1 MTQFVTIE
9 RIGAKG
15 DGVAE
20 TDAGPLFIPRGIPGD
35 VYRIDHDAD
44 AGEKFH
50 LETPSPHRVTPFCSA
65 FGQCGGCAIQ
75 DAEQKIYAQWKKELV
90 GSALAPL
97 GLSDRVTDFID
108 AHGAGRRRVTFHARR
123 RDGDIV
129 IGFMRAKS
137 HEVIDLNSC
146 PLLVPQLQDSALRL
160 KPLARLL
167 LKSDK
172 PIDIAVTAT
181 PNGLNV
187 DLRGHGPASPELR
200 MKLTRESELL
210 DLARL
215 SLHGDII
222 VERRAP
228 LIAIGKAS
236 VILPP
241 GCFLQATETG
251 EDALQSA
258 VLSHLKDA
266 RKVADLFAG
275 IGTFALRLAEYA
287 SVHALENDPASIN
300 ALVRATRDV
309 SGLKPVTV
317 ETRDLFRRPLVP
329 LELNAFDHVVIDP
342 PRAGAEAQMRM
353 LASSRVSRVISV
365 SCHLGSFVRDAA
377 LLLAGGYQLG
387 KVTVI
392 DQFRH
397 STHCELVG
405 IFERE
410 TERAKPK
417 RRLLG

>member
-1 MTQFVTIE
+1 MTQRVTIE

-20 TDAGPLFIPRGIPGD
+20 TETGPLFIPRGIPGD
-35 VYRIDHDAD
+35 VFRIDHNASTD
-44 AGEKFH
+44 EMFQ
-50 LETPSPHRVTPFCSA
+50 LETPSPYRVKALCSI

-75 DAEQKIYAQWKKELV
+75 EADQKTYAQWKMGLV
-90 GSALAPL
+90 AAALAPL
-97 GLSDRVTDFID
+97 GLSDCVSDFID
-108 AHGAGRRRVTFHARR
+108 AHGTGRRRVTFHARR

-137 HEVIDLNSC
+137 HDVIDLHSC

-181 PNGLNV
+181 ANGLDV

-200 MKLTRESELL
+200 IKLTREAELL

-228 LIAIGKAS
+228 QITIGKAS

-241 GCFLQATETG
+241 GCFLQATEAG
-251 EDALQSA
+251 ESALQNA

-275 IGTFALRLAEYA
+275 IGTFALRLATHA
-287 SVHALENDPASIN
+287 SVHAVENEPASIN
-300 ALVRATRDV
+300 ALARATRDV
-309 SGLKPVTV
+309 SGIKPVTV

-387 KVTVI
+387 RVTVI

>member
-1 MTQFVTIE
+1 MTQRVTIE

-20 TDAGPLFIPRGIPGD
+20 TDKGPLFIPRGIPGD
-35 VYRIDHDAD
+35 VFRIDPDAAID
-44 AGEKFH
+44 EIFH
-50 LETPSPHRVTPFCSA
+50 LETPSPHRVKAFCSL

-75 DAEQKIYAQWKKELV
+75 EADAKTYTQWKKGLV
-90 GSALAPL
+90 ESALSPL
-97 GLSDRVTDFID
+97 GLSDRVDDLIE
-108 AHGAGRRRVTFHARR
+108 AHGKGRRRVTFHARR
-123 RDGDIV
+123 RDGDV
-129 IGFMRAKS
+129 VVGFMRAKA
-137 HEVIDLNSC
+137 HELIDLHAC
-146 PLLVPQLQDSALRL
+146 PLLVPPLQDSAQRL
-160 KPLARLL
+160 KPLALLL

-172 PIDIAVTAT
+172 PIDLAITAT
-181 PNGLNV
+181 ACGLDV

-200 MKLTRESELL
+200 IKLTREAELL

-228 LIAIGKAS
+228 LITIGKAD

-241 GCFLQATETG
+241 GCFLQATDAG
-251 EDALQSA
+251 ESILQRE
-258 VLSHLKDA
+258 VLSHLKEPK
-266 RKVADLFAG
+266 RVADLFAG
-275 IGTFALRLAEYA
+275 IGTFALRLAEQA
-287 SVHALENDPASIN
+287 PVHAVESEASSLN
-300 ALVRATRDV
+300 ALARASRDI
-309 SGLKPVTV
+309 SGLKPITV

-329 LELNAFDHVVIDP
+329 QDLNGFDHVVIDP

-353 LASSRVSRVISV
+353 LASSRVPRVISV
-365 SCHLGSFVRDAA
+365 SCHLGSFARDAA
-377 LLLAGGYQLG
+377 LLLAGGYQLN

-397 STHCELVG
+397 SAHCELVG
-405 IFERE
+405 LFERI